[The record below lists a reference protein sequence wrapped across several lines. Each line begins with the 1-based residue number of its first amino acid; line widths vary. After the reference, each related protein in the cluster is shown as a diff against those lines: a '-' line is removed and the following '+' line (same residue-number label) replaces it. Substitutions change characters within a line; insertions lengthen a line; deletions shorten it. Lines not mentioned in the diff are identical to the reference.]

1 MNCRACGWQLPA
13 GSISCPSCDA
23 EVIYH
28 GAPCPCDICKTERER
43 HPRFLDGTPKPPER
57 SPVADRVGELCEVL
71 ESLDKRSQLE
81 AQFAA
86 ETCAKQEPPT
96 SYDPL
101 CDRCVAILRERFHGP
116 RDTKQAS
123 EKWWAEELAR
133 LSYAGTWADLRAGI
147 INASNKV
154 LKLADLMEKQE
165 NESR

>member
-13 GSISCPSCDA
+13 YSKTCPS
-23 EVIYH
+23 
-28 GAPCPCDICKTERER
+28 CDICKTERER
-43 HPRFLDGTPKPPER
+43 RPRFLDGTSKPPEEPTAPPR
-57 SPVADRVGELCEVL
+57 AGRVLVDLSEGL
-71 ESLDKRSQLE
+71 ESLDKRLSQLE

-116 RDTKQAS
+116 RDIKQAS
-123 EKWWAEELAR
+123 EKWWADELAR
-133 LSYAGTWADLRAGI
+133 LSYSGTWADLRAGI

-165 NESR
+165 NEAR